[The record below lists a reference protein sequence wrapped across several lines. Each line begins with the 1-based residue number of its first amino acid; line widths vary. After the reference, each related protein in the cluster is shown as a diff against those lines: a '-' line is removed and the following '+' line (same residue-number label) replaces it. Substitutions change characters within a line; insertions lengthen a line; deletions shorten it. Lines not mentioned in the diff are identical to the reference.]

1 MITAINH
8 ITLSVANIE
17 ESFNFYTQVLGCQ
30 AIAKWQQGAYLIAG
44 NLWLCLSLD
53 SHTRTNPATEYTHIA
68 FSISEHDFQEYS
80 DRLLKL
86 GIQQWK
92 QNTSEGDSIYILDP
106 DHHKLELHVGNLST
120 RIAAIKKSPYEN
132 IEFFV

>member
-53 SHTRTNPATEYTHIA
+53 SDTRTNPATEYTHIA